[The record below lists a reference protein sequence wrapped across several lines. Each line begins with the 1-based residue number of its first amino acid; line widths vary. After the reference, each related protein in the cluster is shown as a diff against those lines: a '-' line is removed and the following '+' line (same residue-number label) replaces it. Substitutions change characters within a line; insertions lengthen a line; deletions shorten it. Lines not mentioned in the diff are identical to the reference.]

1 MIDELAM
8 RLKARQFMAGL
19 DLSNIDKD
27 LTVYTRKVNA
37 KLTTEEMSPGESGYT
52 LTRRDGKSSIVVN
65 ELERRERQRFSACTI
80 VKTVRYLPDN

>member
-1 MIDELAM
+1 MIDELAI

-37 KLTTEEMSPGESGYT
+37 KLTTEEKRIISRAST
-52 LTRRDGKSSIVVN
+52 LSWSF
-65 ELERRERQRFSACTI
+65 L
-80 VKTVRYLPDN
+80 